1 MNHIS
6 FRHFNSLINVTD
18 EKGVMHNV
26 IKDSVFEI
34 KDTEKIQL
42 SFRMKSENDMEEI
55 P

>member
-6 FRHFNSLINVTD
+6 FRHFNSFINVTD
-18 EKGVMHNV
+18 EKRCNV

-42 SFRMKSENDMEEI
+42 SFRMKTENDMEEI

>member
-1 MNHIS
+1 MNYVS
-6 FRHFNSLINVTD
+6 FRNFNSLINVTD
-18 EKGVMHNV
+18 EKRCNV
-26 IKDSVFEI
+26 IKDSMFEI